1 MTAGDGGCVTGRG
14 VRSGLGCEEVAG
26 AELAF
31 VISALFGA
39 SDDIGE
45 GGRVVIGDGARVNL
59 ASSS

>member
-1 MTAGDGGCVTGRG
+1 VTGRG
-14 VRSGLGCEEVAG
+14 VRSSFGCVEAAG
-26 AELAF
+26 AEVAF

-45 GGRVVIGDGARVNL
+45 GGRVNIGEGARVNL